1 MRAPGGSLGNR
12 LAAAAVV
19 CGILWIAAAPPISA
33 ASPSP
38 APPVSAASPSPAP
51 DATTLSAD
59 ETSAIAAY
67 IQRGFAEAPTDFINV
82 RGHERAFYSW
92 DATVSFGPAFE
103 SCTVHHDTDT
113 HNWGLQCQSINHAI
127 SSQDLSVALERAVNA
142 NLPAGFKFARG
153 RMGQEY
159 KLEWTGPKI
168 LIWAFVG
175 DNPGGTSSY
184 SIVFDHDLRAKWWE
198 FWKR

>member
-1 MRAPGGSLGNR
+1 MRAFGASFGNR
-12 LAAAAVV
+12 LAASMVACA
-19 CGILWIAAAPPISA
+19 ILWIGVAPPVSA
-33 ASPSP
+33 ESPSPPPPGSGTSPSP
-38 APPVSAASPSPAP
+38 APEA
-51 DATTLSAD
+51 TLSAD

-67 IQRGFAEAPTDFINV
+67 IKRGFEEAPTDFINV
-82 RGHERAFYSW
+82 RGRERAFYSW
-92 DATVSFGPAFE
+92 DATVSFRPAFE

-113 HNWGLQCQSINHAI
+113 RNWGLQCQSINHAI

-142 NLPAGFKFARG
+142 NLPPGFKFARG

-168 LIWAFVG
+168 LIWAFLG